1 MVMNDALANALAII
15 ANNETRRS
23 KECIVYPTSKLIG
36 NVLRVMQVHGY
47 IGEFELI
54 DDGRGGKFR
63 VQLLGSINAC
73 KAIKPR
79 YSVKFKEL
87 DEYKRMFLPSRNIGI
102 LILSTP
108 LGVMSHREAEAKH
121 LGGKLL
127 AYVY

>member
-1 MVMNDALANALAII
+1 MVMNDTLANALAMI
-15 ANNETRRS
+15 ANNETRRN
-23 KECIVYPTSKLIG
+23 KECIIYPASKLIG
-36 NVLRVMQVHGY
+36 NVLRVIQIHGY

-54 DDGRGGKFR
+54 DDGRGGKFK
-63 VQLLGSINAC
+63 VQLLGNINAC

>member
-1 MVMNDALANALAII
+1 MVMNDTLANALAII
-15 ANNETRRS
+15 ANSEARRN
-23 KECIVYPTSKLIG
+23 KECIVYPASKLIG
-36 NVLRVMQVHGY
+36 NVLRVMQSHGY

-63 VQLLGSINAC
+63 IQLLGNINAC

-79 YSVKFKEL
+79 FSVKLEEFE
-87 DEYKRMFLPSRNIGI
+87 EYKRMFLPSRNIGI

-108 LGVMSHREAEAKH
+108 LGVLSHKEAEAKH
-121 LGGKLL
+121 VGGKLL

>member
-1 MVMNDALANALAII
+1 MVMNDTLANALAII
-15 ANNETRRS
+15 ANSEARRN
-23 KECIVYPTSKLIG
+23 KECIVYPAYKLIG
-36 NVLRVMQVHGY
+36 NVLRVMQSHGY

-63 VQLLGSINAC
+63 IQLLGNINAC

-79 YSVKFKEL
+79 FSVKLEEFE
-87 DEYKRMFLPSRNIGI
+87 EYKRMFLPSRNIGI

-108 LGVMSHREAEAKH
+108 LGVLSHKEAEAKH
-121 LGGKLL
+121 VGGKLL

>member
-1 MVMNDALANALAII
+1 MVMNDTLANALAII
-15 ANNETRRS
+15 ANSEARRS
-23 KECIVYPTSKLIG
+23 KECIVYPASKLIG

-63 VQLLGSINAC
+63 IQLLGNINAC

-79 YSVKFKEL
+79 FSVKLKEFE
-87 DEYKRMFLPSRNIGI
+87 EYKRMFLPSRNIGI

-108 LGVMSHREAEAKH
+108 LGVLSHKEAEAKH
-121 LGGKLL
+121 VGGKLL

>member
-1 MVMNDALANALAII
+1 MVMNDTLANALAII
-15 ANNETRRS
+15 ANSEARHER
-23 KECIVYPTSKLIG
+23 ECIIYPASKLIG
-36 NVLRVMQVHGY
+36 NVLRVMQIYGY

-63 VQLLGSINAC
+63 VQLLGNINKC

-79 YSVKFKEL
+79 FSVRFKEL
-87 DEYKRMFLPSRNIGI
+87 EEYKRMFLPSRNIGI

-108 LGVMSHREAEAKH
+108 LGVMSHKEAEAKH